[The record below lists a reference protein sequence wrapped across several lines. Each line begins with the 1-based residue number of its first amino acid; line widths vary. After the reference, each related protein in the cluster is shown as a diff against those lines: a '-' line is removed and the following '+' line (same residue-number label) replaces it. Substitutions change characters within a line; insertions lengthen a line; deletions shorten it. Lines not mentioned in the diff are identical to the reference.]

1 MNNNEIVI
9 YKSNELAASIEV
21 KLENETV
28 WLSLNQISELFER
41 DKSVISRH
49 ISNIFK
55 DGELVK
61 KLVVAKNATTA
72 LDGKIYQVD
81 YYNLDVIISVGY
93 RVKSKI
99 GTQFRI
105 WATQIIKDYLL
116 KGYAIN
122 YRVDKIERK
131 LIEHDKKFDLL
142 IRTNLPPN
150 EGIFYDGQI
159 FDAWQF
165 ISGIIK
171 EAKQSIILIDNYI
184 DDTVLTILSK
194 RKVDITTTIYTA
206 KIDKQLMLDLEKHN
220 LQYPKIDIKVFKQ
233 SHDRFLI
240 IDNKTVYHMG
250 ASLKDL
256 GKKWFAF
263 SKINI
268 DAKEMICKLQSTDYT
283 NPCTNSR

>member
-122 YRVDKIERK
+122 YRVDK
-131 LIEHDKKFDLL
+131 
-142 IRTNLPPN
+142 N
-150 EGIFYDGQI
+150 
-159 FDAWQF
+159 
-165 ISGIIK
+165 
-171 EAKQSIILIDNYI
+171 
-184 DDTVLTILSK
+184 
-194 RKVDITTTIYTA
+194 
-206 KIDKQLMLDLEKHN
+206 
-220 LQYPKIDIKVFKQ
+220 
-233 SHDRFLI
+233 
-240 IDNKTVYHMG
+240 
-250 ASLKDL
+250 
-256 GKKWFAF
+256 
-263 SKINI
+263 
-268 DAKEMICKLQSTDYT
+268 
-283 NPCTNSR
+283 